1 MNWLNSPMKS
11 KLWKALISTLISI
24 IPWDLVNWYSFFQ
37 MVFLFNITK
46 MHAFST
52 VSCLSKAQC
61 SNAAVLSIYIC
72 FFKYTSFEIYCTS
85 NWYYVE
91 SGQLICHTNPLTGFY
106 IIRILGARYFR
117 MDFRYGYHRKCYQ
130 KYTHKKELQRF
141 AKKSEIEEAE
151 NRKSSRN
158 SSFSGL
164 ICNRLHFLI
173 LDCCQMELKSM
184 FEIIWYYTMFEVWD
198 YTCGWVEVTFRSL
211 LWWMS

>member
-1 MNWLNSPMKS
+1 MSFKS
-11 KLWKALISTLISI
+11 SVL
-24 IPWDLVNWYSFFQ
+24 
-37 MVFLFNITK
+37 
-46 MHAFST
+46 
-52 VSCLSKAQC
+52 QC
-61 SNAAVLSIYIC
+61 SCAKYIYLLFQIY
-72 FFKYTSFEIYCTS
+72 KSFEIYCTS
-85 NWYYVE
+85 NRYYVE
-91 SGQLICHTNPLTGFY
+91 TGQLIFQTNPLTGFY
-106 IIRILGARYFR
+106 IIWILGARYFR
-117 MDFRYGYHRKCYQ
+117 MDFRYGCHCKCYQ
-130 KYTHKKELQRF
+130 KCTHKKEVQRF
-141 AKKSEIEEAE
+141 EKKSEIEEAE